1 MSIKSTEVNRK
12 TLKASGLRAT
22 NQRALVLDIIRH
34 GAGHIDAD
42 EVYRRARTKQPT
54 LSLSTVY
61 RTLQALK
68 KLGLVEE
75 LHFDEYNHHYQMKPF
90 SEHHHLLCLGCRIVV
105 DSQYSVARH
114 VKQNVAAAKDF
125 EIVSTEVR
133 MAGYC
138 PECQQKR

>member
-1 MSIKSTEVNRK
+1 MSLKSTEVNRK

-22 NQRALVLDIIRH
+22 NQRALVLDIIRK
-34 GAGHIDAD
+34 GEGHLDAD

-68 KLGLVEE
+68 KLGMIEE
-75 LHFDEYNHHYQMKPF
+75 LHFDETHHHYEMKPF
-90 SEHHHLLCLGCRIVV
+90 SEHHHLVCLGCGQVIEFK
-105 DSQYSVARH
+105 YPLARN
-114 VKQNVAAAKDF
+114 VKQTVAEAKDF

-138 PECQQKR
+138 PDCKQKR